1 MDAFE
6 SLFFGSG
13 MWFGL
18 LFYLTVIGLTSLKVK
33 YLCVLYLPLTLLLVL
48 QYIERA
54 TDENNLFWC
63 AIIMAVSIPFMLFNL
78 WKGKS
83 DF

>member
-1 MDAFE
+1 MGVFE
-6 SLFFGSG
+6 ELFFGEG

-18 LFYLTVIGLTSLKVK
+18 LFYLSVIGLTSLRVK
-33 YLCVLYLPLTLLLVL
+33 YLGVLYIPISLLLAL
-48 QYIERA
+48 EYIERA

-63 AIIMAVSIPFMLFNL
+63 AIIMLISVPFMLFNL

-83 DF
+83 SL